1 MLLLGSYENS
11 IYLYVLEAFD
21 VGGLPF
27 ALSVLAQHQA
37 VLMSKQKKEK
47 QMKALSLALGV
58 VVFSL
63 TSAMAQAVPFMSGS
77 DDNCVGCSLSGQ
89 IDPYYFDP
97 VGSDLDGAIWIQDTA
112 AWNVNNAGYRVWE
125 TDLNQTGTASI
136 IDSLFVSYDDT
147 LMIKSQGVTLFDSG
161 DYSISS
167 PWTQQIDVMALVGS
181 PFLIA
186 GNGRLNFWVTNSAD
200 HATGVIWKGS
210 TAVPEPGT
218 LALLGLG
225 IAGLGVARRK
235 AKAA

>member
-11 IYLYVLEAFD
+11 IYLYVLEVFD

-47 QMKALSLALGV
+47 QMKTLSLALGV
-58 VVFSL
+58 IALSL
-63 TSAMAQAVPFMSGS
+63 TPVMAQAVPFMSGL
-77 DDNCVGCSLSGQ
+77 DDNCVGCTLSNQ
-89 IDPYYFDP
+89 DDPYYVDP
-97 VGSDLDGAIWIQDTA
+97 TGDLAGAIWIQDTA

-161 DYSISS
+161 DYSISA
-167 PWTQQIDVMALVGS
+167 PWTQPIDVMALVGS

-225 IAGLGVARRK
+225 LAGLGVARRK